1 MKLRFYARGTAL
13 VSDFDALDRPVPLRR
28 FIGRRYTEITPD
40 RWGFAPSGEADEVSA
55 RPEVIK
61 AAIDGELWP
70 ADEAT
75 AKACGVKF
83 DPKFGGEIALPKP
96 PTDGKEKA

>member
-75 AKACGVKF
+75 ATVRH
-83 DPKFGGEIALPKP
+83 EIDATASHQLGIEG
-96 PTDGKEKA
+96 T

>member
-28 FIGRRYTEITPD
+28 FIGRRYTEITPG
-40 RWGFAPSGEADEVSA
+40 RWGFAPTGEADEISA
-55 RPEVIK
+55 RPEIIK
-61 AAIDGELWP
+61 AALDGELWP
-70 ADEAT
+70 ADDAT

-83 DPKFGGEIALPKP
+83 DPKFGGEISPPKTP
-96 PTDGKEKA
+96 SDGKEKA

>member
-1 MKLRFYARGTAL
+1 MKLRFLARGTAH

-28 FIGRRYTEITPD
+28 FIGRKLQAVAEAPGRYAFVATGQP
-40 RWGFAPSGEADEVSA
+40 EAVAA
-55 RPEVIK
+55 RPEIIK
-61 AAIDGELWP
+61 AAKDGELWP

-83 DPKFGGEIALPKP
+83 EPDFGGELATPS
-96 PTDGKEKA
+96 DEKKVKV